1 MNDNIAQG
9 EYLKKGLGR
18 PLYRSIKLAQ
28 DALDAAGQWEAASN
42 LSYFLNVPYRA
53 LGRMSGR
60 LDDGQME
67 AVMKLING
75 EDGGKDSFVEATKAR
90 YRKK

>member
-1 MNDNIAQG
+1 MNDKIAQG

-18 PLYRSIKLAQ
+18 PLYRSIKLAH
-28 DALDAAGQWEAASN
+28 DALGAAGQWEAASN

>member
-1 MNDNIAQG
+1 M
-9 EYLKKGLGR
+9 
-18 PLYRSIKLAQ
+18 
-28 DALDAAGQWEAASN
+28 
-42 LSYFLNVPYRA
+42 PYRA